1 MKHGHS
7 HVESGTTESQ
17 LTSHQHVFD
26 APPQVRRAAFASF
39 ALIVLVGIVAMF
51 LTWPAS
57 DKNRIELGYV
67 FENATVLQVQD
78 EQECVGVEVS
88 AATPCQ
94 TALIELTSGQAKGEQ
109 AIIEL
114 RSTEALLPRLEAGD
128 KIVVSAAY
136 TAPLR
141 FRYQFAEFQRGSSLL
156 LLAIVFVLV
165 VLAIGRI
172 QGLRAIAGT
181 ALSLLVL
188 VFYMIPAIAQGT
200 NAVIVSTVGVIVIGA
215 IVLLIAHG
223 PTLGTVAAFAGTIIS
238 LGVTIGLGWAW
249 VELAQITGLADD
261 SINTLRFTNSQLSA
275 QGLLLAGIVIGALG
289 ALDDITVTQ
298 VATIGELRR
307 ANAALTA
314 RELYQRASRVGRDH
328 ISSIV
333 NTLVLAYAGASL
345 GTLVILT
352 ELAQPMSQVL
362 AKEVIAVEII
372 RTLVGSIGLI
382 VAVPITTGI
391 AVLLANPPRELA
403 GNLSAQVNETDVADA
418 TDAADATGTNDDSA
432 ESSLS

>member
-1 MKHGHS
+1 MKHAHS
-7 HVESGTTESQ
+7 HVESGTTEAQSM
-17 LTSHQHVFD
+17 SHQHVFD
-26 APPQVRRAAFASF
+26 APPRVRRAAFASF

-172 QGLRAIAGT
+172 KGLRAIAGT

-261 SINTLRFTNSQLSA
+261 SIRN
-275 QGLLLAGIVIGALG
+275 
-289 ALDDITVTQ
+289 
-298 VATIGELRR
+298 
-307 ANAALTA
+307 
-314 RELYQRASRVGRDH
+314 
-328 ISSIV
+328 ISKWW
-333 NTLVLAYAGASL
+333 NQNG
-345 GTLVILT
+345 
-352 ELAQPMSQVL
+352 
-362 AKEVIAVEII
+362 
-372 RTLVGSIGLI
+372 
-382 VAVPITTGI
+382 
-391 AVLLANPPRELA
+391 
-403 GNLSAQVNETDVADA
+403 
-418 TDAADATGTNDDSA
+418 
-432 ESSLS
+432 